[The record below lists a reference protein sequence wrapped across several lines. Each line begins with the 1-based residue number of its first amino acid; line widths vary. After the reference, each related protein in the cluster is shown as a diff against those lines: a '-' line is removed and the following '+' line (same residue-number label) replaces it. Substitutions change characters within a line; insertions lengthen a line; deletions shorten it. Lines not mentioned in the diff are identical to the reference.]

1 MRLFL
6 LLLCPAFLLF
16 CGCTPPPPRAAEGPT
31 ASAAGMVVSDDATA
45 SEAGVEILRQGGNAV
60 DAAVATAFALAVVYP
75 EAGNLGGGGFL
86 VARFASG
93 ESAALDF
100 REKAPLA
107 ATRTMF
113 LDAEGNPTEASV
125 IGHRAAGVPGS
136 VAGLREAHRKYGR
149 LAWTRILAP
158 ALRLAR
164 EGFAVKGR
172 FARTLRSDSSRLARF
187 ESSRRLF
194 FPGGKAPA
202 EGSHWKNPQ
211 LAATL
216 ERIAE
221 FGSDGFYAGPTAD
234 SIVAEM
240 QHGDGIITREDLAS
254 YHPVWRTPIRFT
266 YRGHLIL
273 SMPPPS
279 SGGVTLAILC
289 NIVSGYDLKGLGWN
303 SAATAH
309 REIEAM
315 RRAFAVRNTFLGD
328 PDATRIPLD
337 SLLSAAFA
345 QALRLEISPLH
356 ATPSSR
362 VNFHPEP
369 MTREGNQ
376 TTHLSAVDAEG
387 NAVALT
393 TTLNS
398 LYGNGVVVAGTGFLL
413 NNEMD
418 DFTVK
423 PRSPNMFGLVQGEAN
438 TIAPGRRI
446 LSSMTPAIVCAPDG
460 TPMIVT
466 GARGG
471 PYIITSVFQVV
482 SNILDHEMDLRTAL
496 NAPRFHHQHLPDL
509 VEWEKGAFA
518 APAARTLE
526 QLGHT
531 LKESGNQGSAPT
543 LLRSN
548 GRWYGMGDPRS
559 GGAARAQSPLP

>member
-6 LLLCPAFLLF
+6 PLLLSASLLF
-16 CGCTPPPPRAAEGPT
+16 CGCTPPPPRTPEGPT
-31 ASAAGMVVSDDATA
+31 TSATGMVVSDDSTA
-45 SEAGVEILRQGGNAV
+45 SEAGAEILRQGGNAV

-75 EAGNLGGGGFL
+75 EAGNVGGGGFL

-100 REKAPLA
+100 RERAPLA

-113 LDAEGNPTEASV
+113 LDSAGNPTDASLV
-125 IGHRAAGVPGS
+125 GHRAAGVPGS
-136 VAGLREAHRKYGR
+136 IAGLREAHRKFGR
-149 LAWTRILAP
+149 LPWTKIIAP

-164 EGFAVKGR
+164 EGFAVTRR

-194 FPGGKAPA
+194 FPGGNAPA
-202 EGSHWKNPQ
+202 EGNRWKNPG

-216 ERIAE
+216 ERIATL
-221 FGSDGFYAGPTAD
+221 GSDGFYGGTTAD
-234 SIVAEM
+234 SIIAEM
-240 QHGDGIITREDLAS
+240 RRGGGIITREDLAS
-254 YHPVWRTPIRFT
+254 YRAVWRQPVRFT
-266 YRGHLIL
+266 YRGHPVL

-289 NIVSGYDLKGLGWN
+289 NILSEYDLKKVGWN
-303 SAATAH
+303 SAEAAH
-309 REIEAM
+309 LEIEAM
-315 RRAFAVRNTFLGD
+315 RRAFAARNTFLGD
-328 PDATRIPLD
+328 PDAVRIPVD
-337 SLLSAAFA
+337 SLLSAGFA
-345 QALRLEISPLH
+345 ESQRRGISVQH

-362 VNFHPEP
+362 VNFRTER
-369 MTREGNQ
+369 TGEGNQ
-376 TTHLSAVDAEG
+376 TTHLSTVDAEG

-423 PRSPNMFGLVQGEAN
+423 PGVPNMFGLVQGEPN

-446 LSSMTPAIVCAPDG
+446 LSSMTPAIVCTPDG
-460 TPMIVT
+460 MPMIVT

-482 SNILDHEMDLRTAL
+482 SNILDHEMDLATAL
-496 NAPRFHHQHLPDL
+496 TAPRFHHQHLPDI
-509 VEWEKGAFA
+509 VEWEEGAFSSKTE
-518 APAARTLE
+518 RELE
-526 QLGHT
+526 QRGHA
-531 LKESGNQGSAPT
+531 LRKSGSQGSAPT
-543 LLRSN
+543 LIRRN
-548 GRWYGMGDPRS
+548 GRWEGMGDPRS
-559 GGAARAQSPLP
+559 GGTARAQSSLP